1 MQRPQRSGIELRNQE
16 NSMADETHHKTSGD
30 NPTRLRQIV
39 SALAVI
45 YVMTFFSGFWQ
56 DTQYN
61 FFNYIFFFRLF
72 IGGIGLM
79 SVTIKSTQTGT
90 TRGFLFLTGITATL
104 LLMFF
109 VGYEWSRLAGHG
121 DLEASIEALLYGIT
135 LLFWV
140 GAIGSLVLIRR
151 RP

>member
-1 MQRPQRSGIELRNQE
+1 
-16 NSMADETHHKTSGD
+16 MADETHHKMSED
-30 NPTRLRQIV
+30 NPTRLRLIV

-45 YVMTFFSGFWQ
+45 YVMTFLSGFWQ

-61 FFNYIFFFRLF
+61 FFNYIFFFLLF

-90 TRGFLFLTGITATL
+90 TRGFLFLTGITTTL

-109 VGYEWSRLAGHG
+109 VGYEWSRLEGHR
-121 DLEASIEALLYGIT
+121 DLEDSIEALLYGIT

-140 GAIGSLVLIRR
+140 GVIGSLVLIRR

>member
-1 MQRPQRSGIELRNQE
+1 MTN
-16 NSMADETHHKTSGD
+16 ETQHKTSEG
-30 NPTRLRQIV
+30 NPTRLRLIV
-39 SALAVI
+39 TALAVI
-45 YVMTFFSGFWQ
+45 YVMTFLSGFWQ

-61 FFNYIFFFRLF
+61 FFNYIFFFLLF
-72 IGGIGLM
+72 VGGIGLI

-90 TRGFLFLTGITATL
+90 TRGFLFLTGITTTL

-109 VGYEWSRLAGHG
+109 VGYEWSRLEGHG
-121 DLEASIEALLYGIT
+121 DLEASMEALLYGIT

-140 GAIGSLVLIRR
+140 GAIGSLVLTRR